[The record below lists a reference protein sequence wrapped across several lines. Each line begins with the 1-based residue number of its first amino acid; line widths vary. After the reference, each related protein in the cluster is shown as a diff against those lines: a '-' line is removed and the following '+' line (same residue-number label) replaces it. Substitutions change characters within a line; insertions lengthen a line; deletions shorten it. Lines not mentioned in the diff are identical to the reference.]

1 MLNFRKITK
10 GISEKSLK
18 DILLLHELA
27 FILLVAISGMAG
39 AIGIHMWDK
48 ASHESQ
54 RINLL
59 VQEIQQTRGDLYRQ
73 MKELFDAVFL
83 KDPKAHDEYDA
94 YTTSVKKHFEQ
105 LNQLAVG
112 NEEREAIQELK
123 ASYLAF
129 VDETSSMFNHQQALS
144 TESLQK
150 SLNTDLETGIFYRY
164 EAVSAR
170 AEKLLMLK
178 QQELQQR
185 LEDAKHNSVTILSIP
200 IMLAALL
207 FLFSRVFLK
216 RAIVRP
222 IERVLL
228 ATTEISAGRLE
239 HKVPEQGAAEIATL
253 SRAINHMAKELAR
266 SQEALV
272 RTEKQAALGLL
283 VPMLAHNIR
292 NPLASIRATAQVADV
307 DELDAETQGAFR
319 DIIGAV
325 DGLERWT
332 GALLA
337 YLHPLKPQPEHTS
350 LRKIIA
356 GSMVHLQKISQEKF
370 ITLELPI
377 WENVDDGMFTDQH
390 LLEQVLYNL
399 LLNAIEAASTHTK
412 IEIFADIAEHAL
424 RILIADRGPGMPF
437 TPDPHAVSPGPT
449 TKRFGTGLGIP
460 FAFKVCEA
468 LSGSITFKPRDGG
481 GTLIEIEIPRFHAES
496 AD

>member
-1 MLNFRKITK
+1 VVTPPNT
-10 GISEKSLK
+10 SEKSLK
-18 DILLLHELA
+18 DLLLIHELA
-27 FILLVAISGMAG
+27 FILLVTLAG
-39 AIGIHMWDK
+39 LGGGIGIHLWDK

-83 KDPKAHDEYDA
+83 KDQKAHDEYDG
-94 YTTSVKKHFEQ
+94 YTSSVKKHFVQ

-112 NEEREAIQELK
+112 DEERSAIKELN
-123 ASYLAF
+123 ANYLDF
-129 VDETSSMFNHQQALS
+129 VNETSSMFNHQSSLS

-185 LEDAKHNSVTILSIP
+185 LEEAKHNSVTILSIP

-253 SRAINHMAKELAR
+253 SRAINHMAKELSR

-307 DELDAETQGAFR
+307 SELDAETKQALR
-319 DIIGAV
+319 DIIAAV

-337 YLHPLKPQPEHTS
+337 YLHPLKPQPEFTS
-350 LRKIIA
+350 LRKTIA
-356 GSMVHLQKISQEKF
+356 GSMVHLQKILHEKS
-370 ITLELPI
+370 ITLELPT
-377 WENVDDGMFTDQH
+377 WDNVDDGMYTDQH
-390 LLEQVLYNL
+390 LLEQVFYNL
-399 LLNAIEAASTHTK
+399 LLNAIEAVPSHSK
-412 IEIFADIAEHAL
+412 IEMLADIAEHSL

-437 TPDPHAVSPGPT
+437 TPDPHAISPGPT

-468 LSGSITFKPRDGG
+468 LSGSITFKPREGG
-481 GTLIEIEIPRFHAES
+481 GTLIEIEIPRVHIEQS
-496 AD
+496 ALA